1 MGNIISKMCLC
12 EPCCCIL
19 ENQEASKREVEIIYE
34 KIRQQDMDICMDVE
48 I

>member
-12 EPCCCIL
+12 KPCCTIL
-19 ENQEASKREVEIIYE
+19 EDRISNKREVEIIYE
-34 KIRQQDMDICMDVE
+34 KIRQGDANNCIDIE

>member
-1 MGNIISKMCLC
+1 MGNVISKMCLC
-12 EPCCCIL
+12 KPCCSIL
-19 ENQEASKREVEIIYE
+19 EDQMSNKREVEIIYE